1 MHACRHVCIF
11 ILCMNV
17 YFEAYIQHVLEPSR
31 ALIMSLLTVA
41 DADGGNSLFVSAAII
56 ATMKQTKMK
65 LLTSAMLEVALTLL
79 MMIQVT
85 SLLFRLQYSSTL
97 MTEASIGGGGGVAPP
112 QILGRGGRGGS
123 QRG

>member
-31 ALIMSLLTVA
+31 ALIISLLTVA

-65 LLTSAMLEVALTLL
+65 LLTIAMLEVALTLL
-79 MMIQVT
+79 MMIQVNVPSVQT
-85 SLLFRLQYSSTL
+85 AILIDVDD
-97 MTEASIGGGGGVAPP
+97 IGVNPGGLGVA
-112 QILGRGGRGGS
+112 
-123 QRG
+123 